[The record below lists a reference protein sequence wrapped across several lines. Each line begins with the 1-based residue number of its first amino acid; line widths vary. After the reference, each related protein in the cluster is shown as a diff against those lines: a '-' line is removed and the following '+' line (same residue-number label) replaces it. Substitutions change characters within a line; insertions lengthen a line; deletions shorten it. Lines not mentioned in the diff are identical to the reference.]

1 MTGERKRI
9 KVTIDGK
16 SYTIVGNKSNAHVN
30 LVAETVNQQLTE
42 IKSLSNTLLKEEQAM
57 LIAVNAV
64 SEQIEIHKK
73 MIQLEEELSSLKEKI
88 R

>member
-9 KVTIDGK
+9 KVTIDEK

-42 IKSLSNTLLKEEQAM
+42 IKSLSNTLSKEEQAM
-57 LIAVNAV
+57 LIAINAV

-73 MIQLEEELSSLKEKI
+73 MIQLEEELSRLKEK
-88 R
+88 